1 MKIEKQCLYTTKIH
15 VTDLGLKAFK
25 IDAHFKSGLHTL
37 NKLKVSIYRF
47 FHQKKRNKYPT
58 TRLLNSLLTDIFL
71 TNLKETKNKP
81 LQ

>member
-47 FHQKKRNKYPT
+47 FHQK
-58 TRLLNSLLTDIFL
+58 
-71 TNLKETKNKP
+71 
-81 LQ
+81 